1 MKTISTLASIV
12 IAGLLSSCAVQPTQP
27 AANNDALYTPAQV
40 AEMVAKAEAGD
51 LKAQEE
57 LCASGP
63 ASNSHYKP
71 ADQGMRMCEM
81 AAAQGSIYAMLD
93 ISSRYDMGLGVDIA
107 PAKSYEWLTRATQV
121 KPAEDDIY
129 GAEAYGAMANAHE
142 LGLYGLKPD
151 PRAAFKWHLKAAAQG
166 WTNSYLPLA
175 KMYESGIGTRQDFKA
190 AAKWYLAAA
199 ENGSYEGAH
208 ALALAY
214 IKGQGV
220 TRDLRKAF
228 FWDSVGDRL
237 AQKYT
242 NCSGSCPHGIF
253 PYYFGHVPQAELDAI
268 KAQADAWETGKQH
281 P

>member
-1 MKTISTLASIV
+1 MKTVSALALIV
-12 IAGLLSSCAVQPTQP
+12 VAGVLSSCAAKPEQQK
-27 AANNDALYTPAQV
+27 ANNDAIYTPAQV
-40 AEMVAKAEAGD
+40 AEMIAKAEAGD
-51 LKAQEE
+51 IKAQED

-63 ASNSHYKP
+63 ASNSHYQP

-93 ISSRYDMGLGVDIA
+93 ISSRYDMGLGVDA
-107 PAKSYEWLTRATQV
+107 NPAKSYEWLKRATHA

-129 GAEAYGAMANAHE
+129 AAEAYGTMANAHE

-151 PRAAFKWHLKAAAQG
+151 QRAAFKWHLKAATQG
-166 WTNSYLPLA
+166 WSNSYIHLA
-175 KMYESGIGTRQDFKA
+175 NMYEAGIGVGQDFKA
-190 AAKWYLAAA
+190 AAKWHLAAA

-208 ALALAY
+208 ALALLY
-214 IKGQGV
+214 IKGQGMP
-220 TRDLRKAF
+220 RDLRKAF

-242 NCSGSCPHGIF
+242 NCSGSCPHGVF
-253 PYYFGHVPQAELDAI
+253 PYYYGHIPHAELETI
-268 KAQADAWETGKQH
+268 KARADAWEAGKPH